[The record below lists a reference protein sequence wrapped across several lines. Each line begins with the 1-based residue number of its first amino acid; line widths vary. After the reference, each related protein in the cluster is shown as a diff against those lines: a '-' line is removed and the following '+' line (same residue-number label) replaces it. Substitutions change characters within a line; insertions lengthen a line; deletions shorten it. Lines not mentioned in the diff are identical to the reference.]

1 MIEKKIV
8 KLIFI
13 ILIFIAVSF
22 FLWSK
27 FFDNKE
33 RVKLKTKETEKETE
47 VYSSNI
53 IQDVKYST
61 RDADGNEYTITAL
74 EGDIDYSNS
83 SILYLK
89 KVVALIKL
97 ANSDYISI
105 VSDFGRYNSEN
116 FDTIFSKNV
125 IIDYLDNKI
134 SSEYVDFSLER
145 NSMLISRK
153 VVYTNLDKILNA
165 DVININIKTKDIKIF
180 MYEDQKNVNIK
191 TKN

>member
-1 MIEKKIV
+1 MMEKKIV

-13 ILIFIAVSF
+13 ILIFIVVFF

-27 FFDNKE
+27 FFDNKQK
-33 RVKLKTKETEKETE
+33 VKLKTTETEKE

-53 IQDVKYST
+53 IKDVKYST
-61 RDADGNEYTITAL
+61 RDADGNEYIITAL

-97 ANSDYISI
+97 ENSDYISI
-105 VSDFGRYNSEN
+105 VSDFGKYNSEN

-125 IIDYLDNKI
+125 IINYLDNKI

>member
-180 MYEDQKNVNIK
+180 MYENQKRVNIK

>member
-53 IQDVKYST
+53 IQDIKYST

-165 DVININIKTKDIKIF
+165 DVININIKTKEIKIF

>member
-1 MIEKKIV
+1 MMEKKIV

-13 ILIFIAVSF
+13 ILIFIIIFF

-27 FFDNKE
+27 FFDNKQK
-33 RVKLKTKETEKETE
+33 VKLKTTETEKE

-53 IQDVKYST
+53 IKDVKYST
-61 RDADGNEYTITAL
+61 RDADGNEYIITAL

-97 ANSDYISI
+97 ENSDYISI
-105 VSDFGRYNSEN
+105 VSDFGKYNSEN

-125 IIDYLDNKI
+125 IINYLDNKI